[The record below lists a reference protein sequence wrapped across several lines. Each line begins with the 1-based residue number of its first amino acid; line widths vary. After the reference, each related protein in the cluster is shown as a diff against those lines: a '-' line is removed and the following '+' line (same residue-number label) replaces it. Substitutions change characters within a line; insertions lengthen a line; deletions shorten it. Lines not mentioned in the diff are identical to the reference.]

1 MKLHSFLLIAFLTA
15 LISCT
20 KESTETTTG
29 SKVEDSLLTVEKDS
43 RYAEQVDSA
52 IFHIK
57 NYRFEVKASSKEAFD
72 AVKSSF
78 ENMDTSEANRI
89 RKYEN
94 FISRSGDSLIIKTT
108 DGGNVYL
115 VTRQSDNDD
124 LAIYD
129 FIQDM
134 PDINQWLVLGSYWES
149 YGYLLID
156 KTSGDTTHLYGM
168 PVVSPDKKHIITFNQ
183 DLQAGF
189 TFNGLQLLEM
199 QNGKPVLIGAKEL
212 YYWGPDNVTWKNDHT
227 LLVQQAFSN
236 LTEGE
241 QDMTTVYVEL
251 KMDQE

>member
-1 MKLHSFLLIAFLTA
+1 MKLYSLLFLSFMVFLV
-15 LISCT
+15 SCT
-20 KESTETTTG
+20 KDNTETTTG
-29 SKVEDSLLTVEKDS
+29 SKMEDSLLHVEAED

-78 ENMDTSEANRI
+78 GDMDTSEANRI
-89 RKYEN
+89 KKYKN
-94 FISRSGDSLIIKTT
+94 LISRSGDSLIIKTVN
-108 DGGNVYL
+108 GGNVYL
-115 VTRQSDNDD
+115 VTKQSDNDD

-156 KTSGDTTHLYGM
+156 KTSGETTHLYGM
-168 PVVSPDKKHIITFNQ
+168 PVVSPDKKHIIAFNQ

-199 QNGKPVLIGAKEL
+199 QNGKPVLIGEKEL
-212 YYWGPDNVTWKNDHT
+212 YYWGPDNVSWKNDHT

-251 KMDQE
+251 EMDQE

>member
-1 MKLHSFLLIAFLTA
+1 MKLHLFLFITLLAV

-29 SKVEDSLLTVEKDS
+29 SKTEDSLLKVEAGDRYADQKDS
-43 RYAEQVDSA
+43 AVFY
-52 IFHIK
+52 IK
-57 NYRFEVKASSKEAFD
+57 NYRFEVKSSSKEEFD

-89 RKYEN
+89 KKYEN
-94 FISRSGDSLIIKTT
+94 LISRRGDSLIIKTT
-108 DGGNVYL
+108 NGRNVYL

-156 KTSGDTTHLYGM
+156 KTSGDTTDLYGM

-183 DLQAGF
+183 DLEAGF

-199 QNGKPVLIGAKEL
+199 QDGKPVLIGSKEL

-241 QDMTTVYVEL
+241 QDITTVYVEL
-251 KMDQE
+251 EMDQE